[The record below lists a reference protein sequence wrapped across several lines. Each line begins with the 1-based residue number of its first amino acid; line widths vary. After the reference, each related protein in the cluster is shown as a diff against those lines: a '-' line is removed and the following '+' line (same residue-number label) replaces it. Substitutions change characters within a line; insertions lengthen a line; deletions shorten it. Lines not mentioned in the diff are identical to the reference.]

1 MISHKEL
8 MDLYNK
14 LFDEAVK
21 EGINEFL
28 RQDFDNK
35 DEKYKTDILWEID
48 ALIGG
53 VGGYCL
59 PSSSSNNPYPAGIE
73 RELYRP
79 LQYAKEEI
87 DLGYGRVNAR
97 YIIDMCGM
105 HLEAACRLLVMNSV
119 LDEFRFSNCT
129 LGKAVHR
136 IEKKKLLD
144 GNVIQALYDFVQIYN
159 RSKHEVNQDET
170 ETRERLFST
179 DDAIVV
185 YFATRILGVSILQ
198 KLGREE
204 SFKVYDIYD

>member
-35 DEKYKTDILWEID
+35 DEKYKTDMLWEID

-170 ETRERLFST
+170 RERLFST

>member
-8 MDLYNK
+8 MNLYNK

-35 DEKYKTDILWEID
+35 DEKYKTDMLWEID

-170 ETRERLFST
+170 RERLFST
-179 DDAIVV
+179 DDAIVA

>member
-170 ETRERLFST
+170 RERLFST

>member
-8 MDLYNK
+8 INLYDK
-14 LFDEAVK
+14 LFDKDVK
-21 EGINEFL
+21 EGISEFL

-35 DEKYKTDILWEID
+35 DRKYKTDMLWKID

-59 PSSSSNNPYPAGIE
+59 PSSSLRNPYPAGIE

-87 DLGYGRVNAR
+87 DFGYSRVNAR

-105 HLEAACRLLVMNSV
+105 HLEAACRLLLMNSI

-136 IEKKKLLD
+136 IDKKKMLD
-144 GNVIQALYDFVQIYN
+144 DCIIQALYDFIQIYN
-159 RSKHEVNQDET
+159 RSKHEVNQD

-185 YFATRILGVSILQ
+185 YFATRILGVNILQ
-198 KLGREE
+198 KLGRVE
-204 SFKVYDIYD
+204 SYKVYDIL

>member
-8 MDLYNK
+8 MNLYNK

-35 DEKYKTDILWEID
+35 DEKYKTDMLWEID

-79 LQYAKEEI
+79 LQYAKEDI

-105 HLEAACRLLVMNSV
+105 HLEAACRLLVMNSM

-170 ETRERLFST
+170 RERLFST
-179 DDAIVV
+179 DDAIVT

>member
-8 MDLYNK
+8 MNLYNK
-14 LFDEAVK
+14 LFDETVK
-21 EGINEFL
+21 EGISEFL
-28 RQDFDNK
+28 RQDFDNR
-35 DEKYKTDILWEID
+35 DEKYKTDMLWKID

-59 PSSSSNNPYPAGIE
+59 PSSSSENPYPAGIE

-87 DLGYGRVNAR
+87 DVGYGRVNAR
-97 YIIDMCGM
+97 YIIAMSGM
-105 HLEAACRLLVMNSV
+105 HLEAACRLLLMNSV

-170 ETRERLFST
+170 RERLFST
-179 DDAIVV
+179 DDAIVA

>member
-105 HLEAACRLLVMNSV
+105 HLEAACRLLVMNCV

-170 ETRERLFST
+170 RERLFST

>member
-8 MDLYNK
+8 INLYNK

-21 EGINEFL
+21 EGISEFL

-35 DEKYKTDILWEID
+35 DQKYKTDMLWKID
-48 ALIGG
+48 VLIGG

-59 PSSSSNNPYPAGIE
+59 TSSSLINPYPAGIE

-79 LQYAKEEI
+79 LQYAKEDI

-170 ETRERLFST
+170 RERLFST
-179 DDAIVV
+179 DDAIVA

>member
-8 MDLYNK
+8 INLYNK
-14 LFDEAVK
+14 LLDKDVK
-21 EGINEFL
+21 EGINKFL

-35 DEKYKTDILWEID
+35 NQRYETDMLWKTD

-59 PSSSSNNPYPAGIE
+59 PSNSLKNPYPKGIE

-87 DLGYGRVNAR
+87 DIRYGRINAR

-105 HLEAACRLLVMNSV
+105 HLEAASRLLLKGSI
-119 LDEFRFSNCT
+119 LEELRFSNCT

-136 IEKKKLLD
+136 IAQKKILD
-144 GNVIQALYDFVQIYN
+144 NYVIEALYDFVQIYN
-159 RSKHEVNQDET
+159 RSKHEVNQDEN
-170 ETRERLFST
+170 RERLFST

-185 YFATRILGVSILQ
+185 YFATRILGLVILR
-198 KLGREE
+198 KIGREE
-204 SFKVYDIYD
+204 SFKVYNICIDD

>member
-35 DEKYKTDILWEID
+35 DEKYKTDMLWEID

-59 PSSSSNNPYPAGIE
+59 PSSSSKNPYPAWIE
-73 RELYRP
+73 RELYRQ

-144 GNVIQALYDFVQIYN
+144 GNVIQALHDFVQIYN

-170 ETRERLFST
+170 RERLFST
-179 DDAIVV
+179 DDAIVA

>member
-8 MDLYNK
+8 MNLYNK
-14 LFDEAVK
+14 LFDETVK
-21 EGINEFL
+21 EGISEFL
-28 RQDFDNK
+28 RQDFDNR
-35 DEKYKTDILWEID
+35 DEKYKTDMLWKID

-59 PSSSSNNPYPAGIE
+59 PSSSSENPYPAGIE

-87 DLGYGRVNAR
+87 DVGYGRVNAR
-97 YIIDMCGM
+97 YIIAMSGM
-105 HLEAACRLLVMNSV
+105 HLEAACRLLLMNSV

-170 ETRERLFST
+170 RERLFST
-179 DDAIVV
+179 DDVIVA

>member
-35 DEKYKTDILWEID
+35 DEKYKTDMLWEID

-59 PSSSSNNPYPAGIE
+59 PSSSSKNPYPAWIE

-79 LQYAKEEI
+79 LKYAKEEI

-170 ETRERLFST
+170 RERLFST
-179 DDAIVV
+179 DDALVA

>member
-1 MISHKEL
+1 M
-8 MDLYNK
+8 
-14 LFDEAVK
+14 
-21 EGINEFL
+21 
-28 RQDFDNK
+28 
-35 DEKYKTDILWEID
+35 LWKID

-59 PSSSSNNPYPAGIE
+59 PSSSLINPYPVGIE

-79 LQYAKEEI
+79 LQYAKEDI
-87 DLGYGRVNAR
+87 NLGYGRVNAR

-105 HLEAACRLLVMNSV
+105 HLEAACRLLVMNSM
-119 LDEFRFSNCT
+119 LDEFRFFNCT

-170 ETRERLFST
+170 RKRLFST
-179 DDAIVV
+179 DDAIVA

>member
-8 MDLYNK
+8 INLYDK
-14 LFDEAVK
+14 LFDKDVK
-21 EGINEFL
+21 EGISEFL

-35 DEKYKTDILWEID
+35 DRKYKTDMLWKID

-59 PSSSSNNPYPAGIE
+59 PSSSLRNPYPAGIE

-87 DLGYGRVNAR
+87 DFGYSRLNAR

-105 HLEAACRLLVMNSV
+105 HLEAACRLMLMNSI

-136 IEKKKLLD
+136 IDKKKMLD
-144 GNVIQALYDFVQIYN
+144 DNIIQALYDFIQIYN
-159 RSKHEVNQDET
+159 RSKHEVNQD

-185 YFATRILGVSILQ
+185 YFATRILGVNILQ
-198 KLGREE
+198 KLGRVE
-204 SFKVYDIYD
+204 SYKVYDIL

>member
-8 MDLYNK
+8 INLYDK
-14 LFDEAVK
+14 LFDKDVK
-21 EGINEFL
+21 EGISEFL

-35 DEKYKTDILWEID
+35 DRKYKTDMLWKID

-53 VGGYCL
+53 AGGYCL
-59 PSSSSNNPYPAGIE
+59 PSSSLRNPYPAGIE

-87 DLGYGRVNAR
+87 DFGYSRVNAR

-105 HLEAACRLLVMNSV
+105 HLEAACRLLLMNSI
-119 LDEFRFSNCT
+119 LDEFRFYNCT

-136 IEKKKLLD
+136 IDKKKMLD
-144 GNVIQALYDFVQIYN
+144 DNIIQALYDFVQIYN
-159 RSKHEVNQDET
+159 RSKHEVNQD

-185 YFATRILGVSILQ
+185 YFATRILGVNILQ
-198 KLGREE
+198 KLGRVE
-204 SFKVYDIYD
+204 SYKVYDIL

>member
-8 MDLYNK
+8 INLYDK
-14 LFDEAVK
+14 LFDKDVK
-21 EGINEFL
+21 EGISEFL

-35 DEKYKTDILWEID
+35 DRKYKTDMLWKID

-59 PSSSSNNPYPAGIE
+59 PSSSLRNPYPAGIE

-87 DLGYGRVNAR
+87 DFGYSRVNAR

-105 HLEAACRLLVMNSV
+105 HLEAACRLLLMNSI

-136 IEKKKLLD
+136 IDKKKMLD
-144 GNVIQALYDFVQIYN
+144 DNIIQALYDFIQIYN
-159 RSKHEVNQDET
+159 RSKHEVNQD

-185 YFATRILGVSILQ
+185 YFATRILGANILQ
-198 KLGREE
+198 KLGRVE
-204 SFKVYDIYD
+204 SYKVYDIL

>member
-35 DEKYKTDILWEID
+35 DEKYKTDMLWEID

-53 VGGYCL
+53 VCGYCL
-59 PSSSSNNPYPAGIE
+59 PSSSSKNPYPAWIE

-170 ETRERLFST
+170 RERLFST
-179 DDAIVV
+179 DDALVA

>member
-1 MISHKEL
+1 

-35 DEKYKTDILWEID
+35 DEKYKTDMLWEID

-59 PSSSSNNPYPAGIE
+59 PSSSSKNPYSAWIE

-170 ETRERLFST
+170 MERLFST
-179 DDAIVV
+179 DDAIVA

>member
-35 DEKYKTDILWEID
+35 DEKYKTDMLWEID
-48 ALIGG
+48 VLIGG

-59 PSSSSNNPYPAGIE
+59 PSSSSKNPYPAWIE
-73 RELYRP
+73 RELYRS

-170 ETRERLFST
+170 RERLFST
-179 DDAIVV
+179 DDAIVA

>member
-8 MDLYNK
+8 INLYDK
-14 LFDEAVK
+14 LFDKDVK
-21 EGINEFL
+21 EGISEFL

-35 DEKYKTDILWEID
+35 DRKYKTDMLWKID

-59 PSSSSNNPYPAGIE
+59 PSSSSRNPYPAGIE

-87 DLGYGRVNAR
+87 DFGYSRVNAR

-105 HLEAACRLLVMNSV
+105 HLEAACRLLLMNSI

-136 IEKKKLLD
+136 IDKKKMLD
-144 GNVIQALYDFVQIYN
+144 DNIIQALYDFVQIYN
-159 RSKHEVNQDET
+159 GSKHEVNQDET
-170 ETRERLFST
+170 GERLFST

-185 YFATRILGVSILQ
+185 YFATRILGVNILQ
-198 KLGREE
+198 KLGRVE
-204 SFKVYDIYD
+204 SYKVYDIL

>member
-35 DEKYKTDILWEID
+35 DEKYKTDMLWEID

-59 PSSSSNNPYPAGIE
+59 PSSSSNNPYPAGME

-79 LQYAKEEI
+79 LQYTKEEI

-170 ETRERLFST
+170 RERLFST

-198 KLGREE
+198 KLRREE

>member
-8 MDLYNK
+8 MNLYNK

-21 EGINEFL
+21 EGISEFL

-35 DEKYKTDILWEID
+35 DEKYKTDMLWKID

-59 PSSSSNNPYPAGIE
+59 PSSSSKNPYPAGIE

-79 LQYAKEEI
+79 LQYAKEDI

-170 ETRERLFST
+170 RERLFST

-204 SFKVYDIYD
+204 SFKEYDIYD

>member
-35 DEKYKTDILWEID
+35 DEKYKTDMLWEID
-48 ALIGG
+48 ALIRG

-59 PSSSSNNPYPAGIE
+59 PSSSSKNPYPAWIE

-87 DLGYGRVNAR
+87 DLGYAQEQSSQRP
-97 YIIDMCGM
+97 
-105 HLEAACRLLVMNSV
+105 
-119 LDEFRFSNCT
+119 
-129 LGKAVHR
+129 
-136 IEKKKLLD
+136 
-144 GNVIQALYDFVQIYN
+144 
-159 RSKHEVNQDET
+159 
-170 ETRERLFST
+170 
-179 DDAIVV
+179 
-185 YFATRILGVSILQ
+185 
-198 KLGREE
+198 
-204 SFKVYDIYD
+204 

>member
-8 MDLYNK
+8 INLYDK
-14 LFDEAVK
+14 LFDKDVK
-21 EGINEFL
+21 EGISEFL

-35 DEKYKTDILWEID
+35 DRKYKTDMLWKID

-59 PSSSSNNPYPAGIE
+59 PSSSLRNPYPAGIE

-87 DLGYGRVNAR
+87 DFGYSRVNAR

-105 HLEAACRLLVMNSV
+105 HLEAAWRLLLMNSI

-136 IEKKKLLD
+136 IDKKKMLD
-144 GNVIQALYDFVQIYN
+144 DNIIQALYDFIQIYN
-159 RSKHEVNQDET
+159 RSKHEVNQD

-185 YFATRILGVSILQ
+185 YFATRILGVNILQ
-198 KLGREE
+198 KLGRVE
-204 SFKVYDIYD
+204 SYKVYDIL

>member
-8 MDLYNK
+8 INLYDK
-14 LFDEAVK
+14 LFDKDVK
-21 EGINEFL
+21 EGISEFL

-35 DEKYKTDILWEID
+35 DRNYKTDMLWKID

-59 PSSSSNNPYPAGIE
+59 PSSSLRNPYPAGIE

-87 DLGYGRVNAR
+87 DFGYSRVNAR

-105 HLEAACRLLVMNSV
+105 HLEAACRLLLMNSI

-136 IEKKKLLD
+136 IDKKKMLD
-144 GNVIQALYDFVQIYN
+144 DNIIQALYDFIQIYN
-159 RSKHEVNQDET
+159 RSKHEVNQD

-185 YFATRILGVSILQ
+185 YFATRILGVNILQ
-198 KLGREE
+198 KLGRVE
-204 SFKVYDIYD
+204 SYKVYDIL

>member
-8 MDLYNK
+8 INLYDK
-14 LFDEAVK
+14 LFDKDVK
-21 EGINEFL
+21 EGIREFL

-35 DEKYKTDILWEID
+35 DRKYKTDMLWKID

-59 PSSSSNNPYPAGIE
+59 PSSSSRNPYPAGIE

-87 DLGYGRVNAR
+87 DFGYSRVNAR

-105 HLEAACRLLVMNSV
+105 HLEAACRLLLMNSI

-136 IEKKKLLD
+136 IDKKKILD
-144 GNVIQALYDFVQIYN
+144 DNIIQELYDFVQIYN
-159 RSKHEVNQDET
+159 RSKHEVNQD

-185 YFATRILGVSILQ
+185 YFATRILGVNILQ
-198 KLGREE
+198 KLGRVE
-204 SFKVYDIYD
+204 SYKVYDIL

>member
-35 DEKYKTDILWEID
+35 DEKYKTDMLWEID

-59 PSSSSNNPYPAGIE
+59 PSSSSKNPYPEWIE

-170 ETRERLFST
+170 RERLFST
-179 DDAIVV
+179 DDAIVA

>member
-8 MDLYNK
+8 INLYDK
-14 LFDEAVK
+14 LFDKDVK
-21 EGINEFL
+21 EGISEFL

-35 DEKYKTDILWEID
+35 DRKYKTDMLWKID

-59 PSSSSNNPYPAGIE
+59 PSSSSRNPYPAGIE

-87 DLGYGRVNAR
+87 DFGHSRVNAR

-105 HLEAACRLLVMNSV
+105 HLEAACRLLLMNSI

-136 IEKKKLLD
+136 IDKKKMLD
-144 GNVIQALYDFVQIYN
+144 DNIIQALYDFIQIYN

-170 ETRERLFST
+170 RERLFST
-179 DDAIVV
+179 DDAIVE
-185 YFATRILGVSILQ
+185 YFATRILGVNILQ
-198 KLGREE
+198 KLGRVE
-204 SFKVYDIYD
+204 SYKVYDIL

>member
-8 MDLYNK
+8 INLYDK
-14 LFDEAVK
+14 LFDKDVK
-21 EGINEFL
+21 EGISEFL

-35 DEKYKTDILWEID
+35 DRKYKTDMLWKID

-59 PSSSSNNPYPAGIE
+59 PSSSSRNPYPAGIE

-87 DLGYGRVNAR
+87 DFGYSRLNAR

-105 HLEAACRLLVMNSV
+105 HLEAACRLLLMNSI

-136 IEKKKLLD
+136 IDKKKMLD
-144 GNVIQALYDFVQIYN
+144 GNIIQALYDFIQIYN

-170 ETRERLFST
+170 R
-179 DDAIVV
+179 
-185 YFATRILGVSILQ
+185 
-198 KLGREE
+198 
-204 SFKVYDIYD
+204 

>member
-8 MDLYNK
+8 MNLYNK

-21 EGINEFL
+21 EGISEFL

-35 DEKYKTDILWEID
+35 DEKYKTDMLWEID

-59 PSSSSNNPYPAGIE
+59 PSSSSKNPYQAGIE

-79 LQYAKEEI
+79 LQYAKEDI

-105 HLEAACRLLVMNSV
+105 HLEAACRLLVMNSM

-170 ETRERLFST
+170 RERLFST
-179 DDAIVV
+179 DDAIVT

-198 KLGREE
+198 KLGR
-204 SFKVYDIYD
+204 

>member
-1 MISHKEL
+1 MISNKEL

-35 DEKYKTDILWEID
+35 DEKYKTDMLWEID

-170 ETRERLFST
+170 RERLFST

-198 KLGREE
+198 KLRREE
-204 SFKVYDIYD
+204 SFNVYDIYD

>member
-8 MDLYNK
+8 INLYDK
-14 LFDEAVK
+14 LFDKDVK
-21 EGINEFL
+21 EGISEFL

-35 DEKYKTDILWEID
+35 DRKYKTDMLWKID

-59 PSSSSNNPYPAGIE
+59 PSSSLRNPYPAGIE

-87 DLGYGRVNAR
+87 DFGYSRLNAR

-105 HLEAACRLLVMNSV
+105 HLEAACRLLLMNSI

-136 IEKKKLLD
+136 IDKKKMLD
-144 GNVIQALYDFVQIYN
+144 DNIIQALYDFIQIYN
-159 RSKHEVNQDET
+159 RSKHEVNQD

-185 YFATRILGVSILQ
+185 YFATRILGVNILQ
-198 KLGREE
+198 KLGRVE
-204 SFKVYDIYD
+204 SYKVYDIL

>member
-87 DLGYGRVNAR
+87 DVGYGRVNAR

-170 ETRERLFST
+170 RERLFST

>member
-35 DEKYKTDILWEID
+35 DEKYKTDMLWEID
-48 ALIGG
+48 VLIGG

-59 PSSSSNNPYPAGIE
+59 PSSSSKNPYPVWIE

-170 ETRERLFST
+170 RERLFST
-179 DDAIVV
+179 DDAIVA

>member
-8 MDLYNK
+8 MNLYNK

-35 DEKYKTDILWEID
+35 DEKYKTDMLWEID

-59 PSSSSNNPYPAGIE
+59 PSSSSENPYPAGIE

-87 DLGYGRVNAR
+87 DVGYGRVNAR

-170 ETRERLFST
+170 RERLFST

>member
-8 MDLYNK
+8 INLYDK
-14 LFDEAVK
+14 LFDKDVK
-21 EGINEFL
+21 EGISEFL

-35 DEKYKTDILWEID
+35 DRKYKTDMLWKID

-53 VGGYCL
+53 VGGYCM
-59 PSSSSNNPYPAGIE
+59 PSSSSRNPYPAGIE

-87 DLGYGRVNAR
+87 DFGYSRVNAR

-105 HLEAACRLLVMNSV
+105 HLEAASRLLLMNSI

-136 IEKKKLLD
+136 IDKKKMLD
-144 GNVIQALYDFVQIYN
+144 DNIIQALYDFVQIYN
-159 RSKHEVNQDET
+159 RSKHEVNQD

-185 YFATRILGVSILQ
+185 YFATRILGVNILQ
-198 KLGREE
+198 KLGRVE
-204 SFKVYDIYD
+204 SYKVYDIL